1 MHELVARG
9 AGPSTPAM
17 AVENGTT
24 EHERRVFSPMHL
36 LPDAVK
42 SAELRSPTLVVI
54 GEVVSLPKEWRA
66 RDESWTEVG
75 KKSAR
80 RWPHTHA
87 DAAQLGAEAATT
99 ASVVG
104 GSRRGSTRT
113 RSVVDT
119 RRVPVPGSSTASEW
133 MYTSVI
139 VTHLLLVMTGEYF
152 TVVVFYCVATSY
164 TLTVYRMNNVLF
176 NYVCVVPIYI
186 WFVYDDIHTPYTPHI
201 YTPYVLLLLLPNTH
215 SSCGRNSVLNNC
227 RLHAQ
232 LAQFVILP
240 GIVLEKR

>member
-1 MHELVARG
+1 MQADGEALGSAQTRQDDAEEVQDAGALKGQTLVVYLGPQTLPHLIHELVARG

-80 RWPHTHA
+80 KWPHTHA

-99 ASVVG
+99 ASWWVGLVAVDAHAVG
-104 GSRRGSTRT
+104 GRYTARACPR
-113 RSVVDT
+113 
-119 RRVPVPGSSTASEW
+119 VPGSSTASEL

-139 VTHLLLVMTGEYF
+139 VTHLLLGMTGEYF
-152 TVVVFYCVATSY
+152 TVVVFFCVATSY

-176 NYVCVVPIYI
+176 N
-186 WFVYDDIHTPYTPHI
+186 
-201 YTPYVLLLLLPNTH
+201 
-215 SSCGRNSVLNNC
+215 
-227 RLHAQ
+227 
-232 LAQFVILP
+232 
-240 GIVLEKR
+240 